1 MASNADQTARSGK
14 TETLNE
20 VLIRLGYL
28 KPETPSGT
36 P

>member
-1 MASNADQTARSGK
+1 MESNAEQTARSGK

-28 KPETPSGT
+28 KS
-36 P
+36 